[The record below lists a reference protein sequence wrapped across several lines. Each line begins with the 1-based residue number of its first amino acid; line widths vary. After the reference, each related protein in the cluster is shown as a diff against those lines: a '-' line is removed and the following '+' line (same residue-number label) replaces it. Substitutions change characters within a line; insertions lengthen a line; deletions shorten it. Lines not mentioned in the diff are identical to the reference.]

1 MTRITGWDLP
11 KTIGGIP
18 KMDISNA
25 SEIGGG
31 DLKART
37 TITNALT
44 SKHLKCSNEG
54 VLETSVNRL
63 QGLTDI
69 DDVTTIKNIKVT
81 NSGSL
86 KVDNEEITSGSN
98 TTLSQATQVLNYGKD
113 ITDATIRT
121 LGMNG
126 NYLLVNDVVNKGIMT
141 DGTQKTQIYGNSNAG
156 GSGTNNEV
164 VVNASGAVL
173 VINDGGVEI
182 DAKND
187 AGVQKDLRCDNNG
200 RLFVGMNAYTDNTDD
215 TTATKLKCSSTGSLL
230 VKQDDHA
237 SVTIQGVS
245 DQANPFGTKKPLLIA
260 TTGSL
265 VTNPEPQIV
274 RGSVTFPTPY
284 GADAVSTSIDMG
296 NLKTLNFHFEGS
308 MGGTHEGFIIQ
319 GSNDNSNFVKVQL
332 FLPQTVSTIVSIRGS
347 ITKGY
352 RYYRMENG
360 GDSTSV
366 TTSLYNAYN

>member
-11 KTIGGIP
+11 KTIAGIP

-25 SEIGGG
+25 SEIGGSG

-54 VLETSVNRL
+54 VL
-63 QGLTDI
+63 
-69 DDVTTIKNIKVT
+69 TTIKNVKVAT
-81 NSGSL
+81 SGSL
-86 KVDNEEITSGSN
+86 KVDNEEITAGN
-98 TTLSQATQVLNYGKD
+98 HTTLTQATQVLNYGKD
-113 ITDATIRT
+113 INNSTIRA
-121 LGMNG
+121 LSMNG
-126 NYLLVNDVVNKGIMT
+126 DYTLVNDVVNKGIMT

-156 GSGTNNEV
+156 GSGTNNEA

-187 AGVQKDLRCDNNG
+187 AGAQKDLRCDNNG
-200 RLFVGMNAYTDNTDD
+200 RLFVGINAYTDNTDD
-215 TTATKLKCSSTGSLL
+215 TTATKLKCSSAGSLL

-245 DQANPFGTKKPLLIA
+245 DQANPFGTKKPLLINTSGA
-260 TTGSL
+260 L
-265 VTNPEPQIV
+265 ITNPEPQIS
-274 RGSVTFPTPY
+274 RGSVTFPAPF
-284 GADAVSTSIDMG
+284 GADAVSTSVDVG
-296 NLKTLNFHFEGS
+296 NNKTINFHFEGS
-308 MGGTHEGFIIQ
+308 MGGTHDGFIIQ
-319 GSNDNSNFVKVQL
+319 GSNDNSNFVKTQFITPV
-332 FLPQTVSTIVSIRGS
+332 TTGTIVSVRGS
-347 ITKGY
+347 VTRGY
-352 RYYRMENG
+352 RYYRIENA

-366 TTSLYNAYN
+366 TTSHYNAYN